1 MTTQN
6 TAEKLKQVQRYSTSL
21 QRLFKFLF
29 ALGAIAVVIAA
40 LLILTGAE
48 PFDANVRIGS
58 AVYSGDSISGTIRVI
73 AIVGL
78 ALGAGIALK
87 LNFHL
92 IKLFG
97 LYAQGDIFTAD
108 NVRQIRQIGI
118 TVLLIPALWL
128 LGVIAPLLVGVA
140 AYEAGSTTTTFMM
153 ILPSTPFDEV
163 IAGTIIIVISWIMD
177 VGRELREEQDLVV

>member
-58 AVYSGDSISGTIRVI
+58 AVYSGDSISGTIRAMV
-73 AIVGL
+73 IVGL
-78 ALGAGIALK
+78 ALRAGIALK
-87 LNFHL
+87 LYFHL
-92 IKLFG
+92 IKLFR